1 MVRRHSTRSC
11 SGLRIV
17 EWHLRGVLIETRI
30 SPGKSSATRYAP
42 RHGDPAGT
50 SSWLA
55 DSDGFTQ
62 GRPGGLQA
70 GVEVAVIAN
79 LIGGHPAHILG
90 LPRGRGSDADAR
102 KGAFGGLDADHERP
116 V

>member
-1 MVRRHSTRSC
+1 MHRFCHASEYRQP
-11 SGLRIV
+11 L
-17 EWHLRGVLIETRI
+17 
-30 SPGKSSATRYAP
+30 
-42 RHGDPAGT
+42 DT
-50 SSWLA
+50 SSGLA

-62 GRPGGLQA
+62 GGPGGLQA

-79 LIGGHPAHILG
+79 LIGRHPAHILG
-90 LPRGRGSDADAR
+90 LPGGRGSDADAR